1 MPTSVT
7 ADTRQ
12 AFERLRSLSAE
23 LDGLSVDW
31 QCFAQ
36 LAEQSGPAPDRAG
49 QIDALAAVGCSGERE
64 QALKVVSGAA

>member
-1 MPTSVT
+1 MT

-12 AFERLRSLSAE
+12 AFERLRRLSAE
-23 LDGLSVDW
+23 LDGISVDW
-31 QCFAQ
+31 QRFAQ

>member
-1 MPTSVT
+1 MPTNVT

-31 QCFAQ
+31 QYFAQ

-49 QIDALAAVGCSGERE
+49 
-64 QALKVVSGAA
+64 